1 MSTTQS
7 DKPEAIRLAEYLDG
21 MAQEIAVEH
30 YVGDMDLAAAELR
43 RQHAEVERLRE
54 LAATCYAG
62 LGAECNL
69 PEAWLDALNAAAN
82 GESFSTEGLLP
93 FTANGPTEGDTFRAL
108 VSFLLVTED
117 PIAFLRCW
125 NEGDFEACRKEW
137 PEAPDELYP
146 PP

>member
-1 MSTTQS
+1 MSTSLIQLG
-7 DKPEAIRLAEYLDG
+7 DDYAETRHICGTHLYNLKTATARDAFATAVH
-21 MAQEIAVEH
+21 AQ
-30 YVGDMDLAAAELR
+30 AAEI
-43 RQHAEVERLRE
+43 ERLRL

-62 LGAECNL
+62 LGAECSL
-69 PEAWLDALNAAAN
+69 PEAWLDTLNAAAN

-137 PEAPDELYP
+137 PEAPNELYP
-146 PP
+146 PL